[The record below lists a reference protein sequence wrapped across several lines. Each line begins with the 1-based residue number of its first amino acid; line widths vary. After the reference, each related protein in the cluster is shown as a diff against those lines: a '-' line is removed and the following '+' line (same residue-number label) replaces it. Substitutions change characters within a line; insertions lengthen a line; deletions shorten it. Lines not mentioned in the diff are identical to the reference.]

1 MKIAKIIRNGF
12 IFMVVLIVGIYLTNR
27 FTEPVEFD
35 SQKWKTESETEM
47 TLRWD
52 MMNSL
57 RKNHKL
63 KGMTKAEVIELL
75 GVPTQS
81 YNSSFNYD
89 LGPSKRGINYGYLE
103 LTFNEKEVVTDFVVG
118 DH

>member
-1 MKIAKIIRNGF
+1 MKITKIIWNGF
-12 IFMVVLIVGIYLTNR
+12 IILIVLIVGIYLANR
-27 FTEPVEFD
+27 FTEPVKFD
-35 SQKWKTESETEM
+35 SEKWKTESESEM

-57 RKNHKL
+57 RKNHNL
-63 KGMTKAEVIELL
+63 KGMSKTEIIELL
-75 GVPTQS
+75 GEPTQN

-89 LGPSKRGINYGYLE
+89 LGPSKRGISYGYLE
-103 LTFNEKEVVTDFVVG
+103 LTFNEKEVVTEFVVG

>member
-1 MKIAKIIRNGF
+1 
-12 IFMVVLIVGIYLTNR
+12 MVVLTVGIYLANR
-27 FTEPVEFD
+27 FTEPIKFD
-35 SQKWKTESETEM
+35 SEKWKTQSETEM

-57 RKNHKL
+57 RKNHNL
-63 KGMTKAEVIELL
+63 KGMTKAEIIELL
-75 GVPTQS
+75 GIPTQS
-81 YNSSFNYD
+81 YNTTFNYD

-103 LTFNEKEVVTDFVVG
+103 LTFNEKEVVTEFKVG